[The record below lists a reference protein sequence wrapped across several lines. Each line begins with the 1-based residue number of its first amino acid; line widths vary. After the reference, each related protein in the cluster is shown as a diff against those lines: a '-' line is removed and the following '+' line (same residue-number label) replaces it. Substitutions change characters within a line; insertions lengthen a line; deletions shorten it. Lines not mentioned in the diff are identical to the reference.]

1 MCGRKSAWSA
11 FQCMNPFPGLGSPGR
26 EGWREPALSRNP
38 PDLSRWH
45 SKEGCARPPHPVGCY
60 VTTNRTPCSL
70 GSFPAGLW
78 GSERRCDSCRLSP
91 NRHLRELGRG
101 ARLMW
106 PAPASAHIT
115 PPRTCTRTCPLAL
128 PPCWASVRGLSQS
141 AVPGQV
147 PPASW
152 ALSTWCPPLSLDER
166 VPARRSTAEGGRREP
181 SFPAP
186 PPVAPESLGTRP
198 AGSHPLL
205 ALALP
210 TDREQDLPQLPPLS
224 PHQ

>member
-186 PPVAPESLGTRP
+186 PLWPLSHWGPGRLDLIPSWPWPCRLT
-198 AGSHPLL
+198 GS
-205 ALALP
+205 
-210 TDREQDLPQLPPLS
+210 QDLPQLPPLS